1 MVKEKILKFLIYFSI
16 IYFSIA
22 LTSNAKIYNCNDFT
36 KFALNKIEYEKI
48 LLSDI
53 DIFKEKEEIK
63 KIALEICKKEL
74 DADKDN
80 AIKNFNYAYV
90 LFANKKFEEAKSYL
104 DFSSQ
109 HEYHGAQLY
118 TLLSQEN

>member
-53 DIFKEKEEIK
+53 DIFK
-63 KIALEICKKEL
+63 
-74 DADKDN
+74 
-80 AIKNFNYAYV
+80 
-90 LFANKKFEEAKSYL
+90 
-104 DFSSQ
+104 
-109 HEYHGAQLY
+109 
-118 TLLSQEN
+118 T